1 MGFGLGLRR
10 GSWVLSSGGVG
21 LLLRVRRWLSCGV
34 IRVGFTPRFLYEF
47 GYPKISPRIGLPEK
61 LTPNVVM
68 RKILYESVCGYK
80 LLDSNVAFW
89 AVEV

>member
-34 IRVGFTPRFLYEF
+34 TSSFLYEF
-47 GYPKISPRIGLPEK
+47 VY
-61 LTPNVVM
+61 
-68 RKILYESVCGYK
+68 
-80 LLDSNVAFW
+80 A
-89 AVEV
+89 